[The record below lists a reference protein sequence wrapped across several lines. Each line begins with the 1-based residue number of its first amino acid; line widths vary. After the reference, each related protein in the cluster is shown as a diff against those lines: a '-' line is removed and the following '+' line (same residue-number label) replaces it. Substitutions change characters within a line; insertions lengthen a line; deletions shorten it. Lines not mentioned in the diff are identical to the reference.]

1 MEPEDGRES
10 QPERTR
16 LAWRR
21 TGLALVATTLLTIAT
36 VVRRGATTGTVALL
50 GAILVIALS
59 GLGLAQR
66 RISRLSVAG
75 FGRVGRTPAV
85 LALLVTALGVLSAVI
100 VVMLAASA
108 SA

>member
-21 TGLALVATTLLTIAT
+21 TALALTATTLITIALVA
-36 VVRRGATTGTVALL
+36 RRGGSVGAVALL
-50 GAILVIALS
+50 GPILVVAAS

-66 RISRLSVAG
+66 RVTLLSAPG

-85 LALLVTALGVLSAVI
+85 LALLVTALGIMGAAI
-100 VVMLAASA
+100 VVMVA
-108 SA
+108 